1 MFDKNKLYIENR
13 RYLGNKN
20 KLIPFINEVIY
31 EECGNF
37 NTFAD
42 IFAGTG
48 IVAHSLNKADNKIII
63 NDILYSN
70 YLAYVTWL
78 GNEAYDR
85 KKIEGLIREFNHIKC
100 ERDNY
105 VSQNFG
111 GNYFSVED
119 AKKIGTIREEIDNIS
134 SRINFREKA
143 ILITSL
149 LYGMDRTANTCGHYD
164 TFRRSK
170 SINPPLSL
178 KVPAINDERNKNNDI
193 FNMDANLLVKNI
205 KSDIVYVDTPYN
217 SRQYS
222 DTYHL
227 LENISKWDK
236 PKVEGVARK
245 AVNKFMGRSKYCTAE
260 APKAFRE
267 LIKDIQARYIIVSY
281 NNMGKKGH
289 SRSNAKISDEEILE
303 ILNEKGQVSIK
314 EKNFKYYTS
323 GKRRIENHKERLF
336 IVKCK

>member
-111 GNYFSVED
+111 GNYF
-119 AKKIGTIREEIDNIS
+119 G
-134 SRINFREKA
+134 
-143 ILITSL
+143 
-149 LYGMDRTANTCGHYD
+149 Y
-164 TFRRSK
+164 
-170 SINPPLSL
+170 
-178 KVPAINDERNKNNDI
+178 
-193 FNMDANLLVKNI
+193 
-205 KSDIVYVDTPYN
+205 
-217 SRQYS
+217 
-222 DTYHL
+222 
-227 LENISKWDK
+227 
-236 PKVEGVARK
+236 
-245 AVNKFMGRSKYCTAE
+245 
-260 APKAFRE
+260 
-267 LIKDIQARYIIVSY
+267 
-281 NNMGKKGH
+281 
-289 SRSNAKISDEEILE
+289 
-303 ILNEKGQVSIK
+303 
-314 EKNFKYYTS
+314 
-323 GKRRIENHKERLF
+323 
-336 IVKCK
+336 